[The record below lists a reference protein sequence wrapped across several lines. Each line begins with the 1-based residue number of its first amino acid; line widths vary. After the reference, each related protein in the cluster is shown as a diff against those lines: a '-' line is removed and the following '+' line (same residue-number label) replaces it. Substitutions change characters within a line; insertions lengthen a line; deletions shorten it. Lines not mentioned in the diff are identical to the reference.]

1 MECLYKNGAHVQ
13 EDHFIPEIVDPET
26 LEPLPFGSEGEL
38 VFTTIT
44 KTGQPLIR
52 YRTRDLCTLNGEKCA
67 CGRTTVR
74 MGRVKG
80 RSDDMLIIRG
90 VNVFPSQIESAI
102 MNVKGVS
109 PHYMIYVDRINNLD
123 VMEIQIELEGDI
135 TLDRV

>member
-1 MECLYKNGAHVQ
+1 M
-13 EDHFIPEIVDPET
+13 
-26 LEPLPFGSEGEL
+26 
-38 VFTTIT
+38 
-44 KTGQPLIR
+44 
-52 YRTRDLCTLNGEKCA
+52 
-67 CGRTTVR
+67 
-74 MGRVKG
+74 KG

-135 TLDRV
+135 TLDRVKDVENIRKKVETEVNSYIGLSAKIKLCERGSIARSEGKAVRVVDNRNK